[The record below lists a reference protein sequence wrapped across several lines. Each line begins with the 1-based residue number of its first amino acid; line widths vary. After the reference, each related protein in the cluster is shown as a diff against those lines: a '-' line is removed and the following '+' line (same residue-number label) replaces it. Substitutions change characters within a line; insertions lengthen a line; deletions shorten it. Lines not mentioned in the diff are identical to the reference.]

1 VTEPGDEYSTDPV
14 RKKRDHRELALIL
27 AFVSAAALVFAAF
40 SQQWLHAERTQL
52 QSRNGE
58 LVIVV
63 GGIHE
68 VGFGLRSRFLCEPD
82 GPCNTMTNAELME
95 LAQQVD
101 LRTRFMLHEPVDDE
115 LKQADPAGYAA
126 AVHDRDE
133 LDSPDNVGHDR
144 EVAELTATKHVSK
157 FTSAFWVFGW
167 VTLVAISIAALSLVL
182 ACVMVLAKREFVWP
196 VMPSTTALLAI
207 AVALIS
213 GCVFAALKPGPAGY
227 VGVGIGFLAFGIG
240 VVSGLWSSVML
251 AKLLRPADP
260 DLLEDSMNPDQF

>member
-1 VTEPGDEYSTDPV
+1 MTAGDDYSTDPV

-40 SQQWLHAERTQL
+40 SHQWLYAGRTQL
-52 QSRNGE
+52 QDRTDDRA
-58 LVIVV
+58 IVV

-68 VGFGLRSRFLCEPD
+68 VGFGLRSRFLCVPD
-82 GPCNTMTNAELME
+82 GPCNTMTNAELMA
-95 LAQQVD
+95 LAEQLE
-101 LRTRFMLHEPVDDE
+101 LRTRFMLHEPVDDDF
-115 LKQADPAGYAA
+115 KQADPAGYAA
-126 AVHDRDE
+126 AVTDRDE
-133 LDSPDNVGHDR
+133 LDSPDNPHHDQT
-144 EVAELTATKHVSK
+144 VAELTTTKHVSK
-157 FTSAFWVFGW
+157 FTAAFWVFGW
-167 VTLVAISIAALSLVL
+167 VTLIAIWIAALSLVL

-196 VMPSTTALLAI
+196 VMPSTTALLGI

-260 DLLEDSMNPDQF
+260 DLLEDAMNPDQF